1 LIIKI
6 AHCFITFAI
15 RIIYWQSKFNIANK
29 LRRLRLSMAVQV
41 VSYLL
46 LMNIILQ
53 QTVFYSYMK
62 NEQLDMDVEKILP
75 NFPTRL
81 GRIKSY
87 GKRPW
92 PLIKQD
98 SIGKRQ
104 SSSHLGD
111 NLLHS
116 VSLLDHM
123 MKWERTTRQLERMRS
138 DDGPF
143 RFSFTPNPP
152 FNDNQ

>member
-1 LIIKI
+1 
-6 AHCFITFAI
+6 
-15 RIIYWQSKFNIANK
+15 
-29 LRRLRLSMAVQV
+29 MAVQV